1 MVTHLVQYLYY
12 LREMVVSN
20 FVALWMRRR
29 ASIGLIQQQRRL
41 IFLEKANGHTGD
53 KIMGRS
59 R

>member
-1 MVTHLVQYLYY
+1 MKVQNLYY
-12 LREMVVSN
+12 LREMIVSN
-20 FVALWMRRR
+20 FVALRMRRR